1 MTERRLSK
9 EIMPF
14 LYKISSLGADWKRV
28 RRREAELMVKGTNRH
43 VIVVRSPDPRVF
55 EEAIFVLREEY
66 LRGRRAEQAMEEARR
81 TAADYLRR
89 QGAAERR
96 KGSRRGMPILL
107 VGLAVALAAVVVYIF
122 ARFFG
127 M

>member
-14 LYKISSLGADWKRV
+14 LYKISSRRANWKRV
-28 RRREAELMVKGTNRH
+28 RKGEAELLVKGTSRN
-43 VIVVRSPDPRVF
+43 VIVVRSPDPQVF
-55 EEAIFVLREEY
+55 EEAIFLLRDEY

-81 TAADYLRR
+81 AASDYLRR
-89 QGAAERR
+89 QGAPERKR
-96 KGSRRGMPILL
+96 SRWRGALI
-107 VGLAVALAAVVVYIF
+107 GLIVALAAVVVYIF
-122 ARFFG
+122 ARLFG